1 MARVDCGSVAPGD
14 VSLFGPFSTVCS
26 PISNTFKIILKN
38 NSLLKSYVPR
48 FSVSFG
54 LGRSRMSLT
63 EKEEVLGILIE
74 RSLNKNDAHHDRVC
88 FGDDCEID
96 HPHPHGVKLGK
107 QNLQNGLY
115 PGFIVFSFTPQWATN
130 FETFKFKFQIESNTK
145 QNLTGFIKFST
156 KYCNSTTS
164 IVRFS
169 RILDQTP

>member
-74 RSLNKNDAHHDRVC
+74 RSLNKNDCVC
-88 FGDDCEID
+88 YDDDCEID
-96 HPHPHGVKLGK
+96 HPDPPPHGEKLGK
-107 QNLQNGLY
+107 QNLQNGLC
-115 PGFIVFSFTPQWATN
+115 PGFIVFSFNLSGQLILKA
-130 FETFKFKFQIESNTK
+130 I
-145 QNLTGFIKFST
+145 QNK
-156 KYCNSTTS
+156 TS
-164 IVRFS
+164 QV
-169 RILDQTP
+169 L